1 MRFNLDFLIVPSCDL
16 DMTANVHVK
25 KMADIFC
32 INTQKSDLTWF
43 HNNINF
49 YNINEL
55 IKRGYDFSINTITD
69 STDKTQKLLEQFLQK
84 SDALDEKLT
93 RIENNLKMQIRDI
106 KVNLESHKLQG
117 KHETDNIKNALDDVE
132 KSQDLIL
139 QKSEEQ
145 NIKIGKLMQDNKK
158 LSMEN
163 SELNSK
169 INNLIEQQE

>member
-1 MRFNLDFLIVPSCDL
+1 MHFYLVFLIVSLCNL
-16 DMTANVHVK
+16 DIVHVK

-32 INTQKSDLTWF
+32 INTQKSELTWS

-55 IKRGYDFSINTITD
+55 INRGYDLSINTMTD
-69 STDKTQKLLEQFLQK
+69 NADKTQKLLGQFLQK
-84 SDALDEKLT
+84 SDALDKKLT

-106 KVNLESHKLQG
+106 KVNLESHKLQS
-117 KHETDNIKNALDDVE
+117 KHEIDNIKNLLDDVE

-145 NIKIGKLMQDNKK
+145 NIKISKLMQDNTK

-169 INNLIEQQE
+169 INNLI

>member
-1 MRFNLDFLIVPSCDL
+1 
-16 DMTANVHVK
+16 MT
-25 KMADIFC
+25 
-32 INTQKSDLTWF
+32 
-43 HNNINF
+43 
-49 YNINEL
+49 
-55 IKRGYDFSINTITD
+55 DFSINTMTD
-69 STDKTQKLLEQFLQK
+69 NADKTQKLLEQFLQK

-106 KVNLESHKLQG
+106 KVNLESHKLQS
-117 KHETDNIKNALDDVE
+117 KHETDNIKNALDDVG
-132 KSQDLIL
+132 KSQDLIS

-145 NIKIGKLMQDNKK
+145 NIKISKLMQDNKK

>member
-1 MRFNLDFLIVPSCDL
+1 MRFFLDFVIVPLCDL
-16 DMTANVHVK
+16 DMTVNVHVK

-55 IKRGYDFSINTITD
+55 INGGYDFSINTMTD
-69 STDKTQKLLEQFLQK
+69 NADKTQKLLEQFLQK

-93 RIENNLKMQIRDI
+93 RIESKLKMQIRDI
-106 KVNLESHKLQG
+106 KVNLESHKLQS
-117 KHETDNIKNALDDVE
+117 KHETDNIKNTLDDVG
-132 KSQDLIL
+132 KRQDLIS

-145 NIKIGKLMQDNKK
+145 NIKISKLMQHYKK

-163 SELNSK
+163 
-169 INNLIEQQE
+169 

>member
-55 IKRGYDFSINTITD
+55 IKRGYDFSINTMTD
-69 STDKTQKLLEQFLQK
+69 STDKTEILLEQFLQK

-106 KVNLESHKLQG
+106 KVNLESHKLQKQTWNWQHQKCFRWCRKKPRLNLAKVWRT
-117 KHETDNIKNALDDVE
+117 KHQNRQTNAR
-132 KSQDLIL
+132 Q
-139 QKSEEQ
+139 
-145 NIKIGKLMQDNKK
+145 
-158 LSMEN
+158 
-163 SELNSK
+163 
-169 INNLIEQQE
+169 